1 MFMNFTSTLRRA
13 RGFTLIEL
21 LIVVA
26 IVGILSAIAVP
37 QYRDY
42 VIRAR
47 LTEAFTGL
55 GGVQT
60 AAEEF
65 WNNKHTYE
73 QFDQGTPSR
82 MPTAENFDFSL
93 VSADDS
99 AFVVKAVG
107 KNQMVGFSYSID
119 QNGNR
124 KTISTPNDNAW
135 GTSDS
140 CWIDRKGST
149 CVQ

>member
-1 MFMNFTSTLRRA
+1 MKNLTSNVQRM
-13 RGFTLIEL
+13 RGFTLIEV

-26 IVGILSAIAVP
+26 IIGILTAIAVP

-65 WNNKHTYE
+65 WGNNHTYAD
-73 QFDQGTPSR
+73 FDRLPPTTTSSNFTYALSGASESAYTVTATGT
-82 MPTAENFDFSL
+82 
-93 VSADDS
+93 
-99 AFVVKAVG
+99 G
-107 KNQMVGFSYSID
+107 QMTGFKYTID

-124 KTISTPNDNAW
+124 ATISTANNW
-135 GTSDS
+135 GTSTN
-140 CWIDRKGST
+140 CWIDRKGSA